1 MSSILDKKEK
11 KEDEVLD
18 SALRPQKW
26 SDYVGQDKVKENIRI
41 IIQAAKKRSQSP
53 DHLLLYGSS
62 GLGKTTLAHIIAK
75 EMGVNI
81 RVTSGPAIE
90 RAGDLAA
97 ILTNLEPGDIL
108 FIDEIHRLN
117 KIIEEVLYPAME
129 DYALDIVIGKGP
141 SARTLRLDLPKF
153 TIIGATTRYNL
164 LSSPLRDRFGATYR
178 LDYYNFPE
186 IEQILKRSSKILSID
201 LIEEAAKLLTPTTE
215 LVQSIMQDNDS
226 IHEVVN
232 IQRTLQILTELPGP
246 LQINLNYIN
255 EMLAWQEQFINIFVA
270 VFNKIPYL
278 KSKEE
283 KVFYNGQVSDLFEKI
298 LRNKEFGFQ
307 DEDIIS
313 EAQISHIVGLNES
326 LASGFLFH
334 FTLEEELK
342 KVDFETIKPRISQNR
357 LQEDAVIRENVFKI
371 RRGVERA
378 YDINMRMVNLALVM
392 YSYVKWLTSSSLN
405 K

>member
-1 MSSILDKKEK
+1 MLYIHKLKDLSTK
-11 KEDEVLD
+11 
-18 SALRPQKW
+18 SADVESVYLIRELKQKT
-26 SDYVGQDKVKENIRI
+26 
-41 IIQAAKKRSQSP
+41 P
-53 DHLLLYGSS
+53 PPF
-62 GLGKTTLAHIIAK
+62 T
-75 EMGVNI
+75 
-81 RVTSGPAIE
+81 
-90 RAGDLAA
+90 
-97 ILTNLEPGDIL
+97 
-108 FIDEIHRLN
+108 
-117 KIIEEVLYPAME
+117 
-129 DYALDIVIGKGP
+129 
-141 SARTLRLDLPKF
+141 LPKVQEYF
-153 TIIGATTRYNL
+153 AEFMI
-164 LSSPLRDRFGATYR
+164 SPTDK
-178 LDYYNFPE
+178 
-186 IEQILKRSSKILSID
+186 QI
-201 LIEEAAKLLTPTTE
+201 IEEAAKLLTPTTE

-255 EMLAWQEQFINIFVA
+255 EMLAWQEQFINI
-270 VFNKIPYL
+270 
-278 KSKEE
+278 
-283 KVFYNGQVSDLFEKI
+283 FEKI